1 MANLDI
7 SNFEN
12 VIETRMARFIN
23 LIEKAKLDFK
33 TYQYSGVEWC
43 LRNEIRPN
51 PIDNIRG
58 GFIADEMGLGK
69 TIMMIGV
76 MFTNFLPRTLI
87 VVPIILLHQ
96 WRDELLRITGHNP
109 LIYHGSQ
116 RNKLTLE
123 KLQNA
128 PIVLTTYNTLTLKDC
143 ILHKIKWNR
152 IIHDEAHHLRNSKT
166 RRYRASIKLCSRI
179 RWLVS
184 GTPIQNRIQDLF
196 NLANIIGFDPSRCA
210 DSIYISQIVKHFVLR
225 RTKTDVGINLTPVN
239 IHNVIVQWQNNSE
252 KNVSEEIHSLIPN
265 ITGVATKKQWQLSNA
280 LQGKCLPLVAM
291 LRARQSCI
299 MSSLMHDWVVRLHNK
314 GTITEDYVESSQYA
328 SKIDCL
334 VRTIYERKDNAK
346 GKIVFCH
353 FRNEI
358 DCIAQ
363 RLTKIGIQN
372 LFIYDGRNSGSNML
386 KVITE
391 QADIILLQIQTG
403 CEGLNLQKKFSEVY
417 FTTPNWNPFIE
428 EQAIARCHRLGQK
441 HQVDVFRFTMEGF
454 EDNYDKKTHTST
466 LEKYINKV
474 HEQKLKIA
482 NEILTQ

>member
-1 MANLDI
+1 METSA
-7 SNFEN
+7 FEN
-12 VIETRMARFIN
+12 VIETRMARFLT
-23 LIEKAKLDFK
+23 LIDKAKLDFK
-33 TYQYSGVEWC
+33 KYQYTGVEWC
-43 LRNEIRPN
+43 LRNEIRPS
-51 PIDNIRG
+51 PIENIRG

-87 VVPIILLHQ
+87 VVPVILLHQ
-96 WRDELLRITGHNP
+96 WRDELIRIAGHSP
-109 LIYHGSQ
+109 VIYHGSR
-116 RNKLTLE
+116 RNELTLE
-123 KLQNA
+123 KIQNA

-166 RRYRASIKLCSRI
+166 ARYRASIKLCARI

-184 GTPIQNRIQDLF
+184 GTPIQNRHQDFF
-196 NLANIIGFDPSRCA
+196 NLANLIGFERSRCT
-210 DSIYISQIVKHFVLR
+210 DTSYISQIVKHFVLR
-225 RTKTDVGINLTPVN
+225 RTKTDVGINLTPVTINN
-239 IHNVIVQWQNNSE
+239 IIVQWQNNTE
-252 KNVSEEIHSLIPN
+252 KNVSQEIHSLIPN
-265 ITGVATKKQWQLSNA
+265 ITGVITKKQWQLSNA
-280 LQGKCLPLVAM
+280 AQGKCLPLVAM

-299 MSSLMHDWVVRLHNK
+299 MSSLMHDWILRLHNS
-314 GTITEDYVESSQYA
+314 GTISEDYVSSSQYA
-328 SKIDCL
+328 SKIDCI
-334 VRTIYERKDNAK
+334 VRTIYERKDNNR

-358 DCIAQ
+358 DYIEQ
-363 RLTKIGIQN
+363 RLIKIGIQN
-372 LFIYDGRNSGSNML
+372 VFIYDGRNSGSNTL

-391 QADIILLQIQTG
+391 NADIILLQIQTG

-441 HQVDVFRFTMEGF
+441 QQVDVFRFTMEGF
-454 EDNYDKKTHTST
+454 EDNSDENIHTST

-474 HEQKLKIA
+474 HQHKLKIS
-482 NEILTQ
+482 NEILSQ